1 MSSGKNP
8 PNVTVHTENHRKE
21 ALARLERE
29 QFDCVVSDYEM
40 PEMNGLELL
49 DAVRREHS
57 EIPVI
62 LMTGGGSEKTASESI
77 SAGVT
82 DYLRKGTGRRQ
93 FVVLANRIENA
104 VSHRRTERAVRRQID
119 INDLIWD
126 VSQSLLE
133 ATTREEIEESVCE
146 RLADSESYL
155 FAWIGKVDGGKVVP
169 RVSIGTEAEY
179 LDAVFRDGRA
189 GDESRSSSRAVELG
203 EIQIIQ
209 NVDDSSEKWRE
220 QALERDRSSRAAIP
234 LRYEASVYGVLN
246 VYADHPH
253 AFDETEQRVLSK
265 FGNSIAYAINSIR
278 TR

>member
-1 MSSGKNP
+1 
-8 PNVTVHTENHRKE
+8 
-21 ALARLERE
+21 
-29 QFDCVVSDYEM
+29 M
-40 PEMNGLELL
+40 PEMNRLELL

-93 FVVLANRIENA
+93 FVALANRIENA
-104 VSHRRTERAVRRQID
+104 VSHRRAERAVRRQID
-119 INDLIWD
+119 INDQIWD

-133 ATTREEIEESVCE
+133 ATTRDDIEESVCE
-146 RLADSESYL
+146 RLADSELYL

-179 LDAVFRDGRA
+179 LDAEFRDGRA

-203 EIQIIQ
+203 EIQIIR
-209 NVDDSSEKWRE
+209 NVDYSSEQWRE

-234 LRYEASVYGVLN
+234 LRYEDSVYGVLN

-253 AFDETEQRVLSK
+253 AFDKIEQRILSK
-265 FGNSIAYAINSIR
+265 FGNSITYAINPIR